1 MEVRDEAGSRVHGGA
16 DSSVEGR
23 KRVECAEEDVGY
35 RTAEA
40 GFGGE
45 PPGDVLESGRRGEG
59 FPEEREE
66 EVNGRPGEEA
76 TKETPGSAVV
86 EGDLFALSFEGTE
99 SGDIHGGASGVG
111 SHRGHE
117 DGEG

>member
-1 MEVRDEAGSRVHGGA
+1 VRDEEDSGVYGGA
-16 DSSVEGR
+16 DSGEDGR
-23 KRVECAEEDVGY
+23 ERVDGEEEDVWGSA
-35 RTAEA
+35 AEA

-86 EGDLFALSFEGTE
+86 EGDLFGVAIEGAE
-99 SGDIHGGASGVG
+99 PGNIHGGASGVG